1 MVRSVLVCGSRSWD
15 RRGPILS
22 ALERIEPN
30 VVIEGGAR
38 GADRH
43 ARIAA
48 QALGL
53 HVATVEADW
62 DRHGRAAGPARN
74 AAMLA
79 LKPDLVMAFWDGASP
94 GTRHMIQIAE
104 KAGVPV
110 EVVRS

>member
-1 MVRSVLVCGSRSWD
+1 MVRSILVCGSRSWD

-22 ALERIEPN
+22 ALQRIEPN
-30 VVIEGGAR
+30 VVIEGGAC

-48 QALGL
+48 RALGL

-62 DRHGRAAGPARN
+62 DRHGKAAGPARN
-74 AAMLA
+74 VAMLA
-79 LKPDLVMAFWDGASP
+79 LKPDLVIACWDGESR
-94 GTRHMIQIAE
+94 GTAHMVDLAE

-110 EVVRS
+110 EVVRA